1 MPANFNADEFDT
13 ALRQLEPAR
22 QDATAN
28 RRSVGHPA
36 LDEWQ
41 QSQEFKVRVIASRT
55 KLKLMRDR
63 SEALRDS
70 LQRFRSQQRSV
81 MSA

>member
-22 QDATAN
+22 LNSPAGGV
-28 RRSVGHPA
+28 RVGHPA

-41 QSQEFKVRVIASRT
+41 QSQEFKVRVISSRT

-63 SEALRDS
+63 SESLRDS
-70 LQRFRSQQRSV
+70 LQRFREQQACANR
-81 MSA
+81 A

>member
-1 MPANFNADEFDT
+1 MPAQFNADEFDT
-13 ALRQLEPAR
+13 ALRQLEPVR
-22 QDATAN
+22 QAASAT
-28 RRSVGHPA
+28 RPSVGHPA

-41 QSQEFKVRVIASRT
+41 QSQEFKVRVISSRT

-70 LQRFRSQQRSV
+70 LQRFREQQACANR
-81 MSA
+81 A

>member
-13 ALRQLEPAR
+13 ALRQLEPDRHAAPASR
-22 QDATAN
+22 PT
-28 RRSVGHPA
+28 VGHPA

-41 QSQEFKVRVIASRT
+41 QSQDFKVRVISSRT

-70 LQRFRSQQRSV
+70 LQRFRERQAIANR
-81 MSA
+81 A

>member
-22 QDATAN
+22 RNASAN
-28 RRSVGHPA
+28 QPRVGHPA

-41 QSQEFKVRVIASRT
+41 QSQAFKVRVISSRT

-70 LQRFRSQQRSV
+70 LQRFREKQACAN
-81 MSA
+81 SA

>member
-1 MPANFNADEFDT
+1 MPANFIADEFDT
-13 ALRQLEPAR
+13 ALRQLEPVRHTSR
-22 QDATAN
+22 QNLSAL
-28 RRSVGHPA
+28 GHPA

-41 QSQEFKVRVIASRT
+41 QSQAFKVRVISSRT

-70 LQRFRSQQRSV
+70 LQRFREKQACAN
-81 MSA
+81 SA

>member
-1 MPANFNADEFDT
+1 MPANFNADEFDS
-13 ALRQLEPAR
+13 ALRQLES
-22 QDATAN
+22 N
-28 RRSVGHPA
+28 RPESAGNRPGVGHPA

-41 QSQEFKVRVIASRT
+41 RSQEFKVRVIASRT

-70 LQRFRSQQRSV
+70 LQRFREQQAVANR
-81 MSA
+81 A